1 MPPAFGSAAVR
12 TAGQGLRHFCLD
24 RQITGD
30 NMKEV
35 FPLSASSITKDIHA
49 VGILNPA
56 MRIFDVVM
64 KTEYGTSY
72 NSYIVKGAEKT
83 ALIETCHL
91 TFFDQYL
98 DNIRQVC
105 DPAQIHYIIL
115 NHCEPDHSGV
125 LARLTAL
132 CPKAQILVSQAGS
145 LYLKNITNQPSLP
158 ITVVKDGD
166 QVDLGGKTLQFI
178 SAPFLHWPDSM
189 LTWCPEEKVLFS
201 CDVLGAHY
209 CEPYTFDTNMA
220 YPAKYEE
227 AFKGYYDA
235 IFGPFPSYVQN
246 GLTKIKAL
254 DVETVCNSHGPV
266 LTRGCRLEWAIDR
279 YDEWS
284 RPQKNE
290 VPLIPIFYC
299 SAYGNTGRVADM
311 LRAGILEEIPHAD
324 CQIYDINA
332 HDMNFLQGLL
342 NRSDAFGIGSPTI
355 NADAVAPVWN
365 LLSHVDAIN
374 NRKRPALVF
383 GSYGWSGEA
392 VPNLIARLKGL
403 KSNVFEEGFRTIFV
417 PSEEELQKAKEFGK
431 RFAQSLAK

>member
-1 MPPAFGSAAVR
+1 MSANPIAND
-12 TAGQGLRHFCLD
+12 LF
-24 RQITGD
+24 
-30 NMKEV
+30 
-35 FPLSASSITKDIHA
+35 S

-64 KTEYGTSY
+64 ETEYGTSY
-72 NSYIVKGAEKT
+72 NSYIVKGSEKT

-91 TFFDQYL
+91 TFFSQYL

-105 DPAQIHYIIL
+105 DPAEIDYIIL

-125 LARLTAL
+125 LGRLSQL
-132 CPKAQILVSQAGS
+132 CPKAQILVSQAGAM
-145 LYLKNITNQPSLP
+145 YLKNITNNPDLP
-158 ITVVKDGD
+158 ITVAKDGGKI
-166 QVDLGGKTLQFI
+166 DLGGKTLQFI

-189 LTWCPEEKVLFS
+189 FTWCPEEKALFS

-209 CEPYTFDTNMA
+209 CEPYLFDVNMA

-235 IFGPFPSYVQN
+235 IFGPFPSYVQS
-246 GLTKIKAL
+246 GLAKIRAL
-254 DVETVCNSHGPV
+254 DVQTVCNSHGPV
-266 LTRGCRLEWAIDR
+266 LTRGCRLEWAIER

-284 RPQKNE
+284 RPQKND
-290 VPLIPIFYC
+290 VPLIPLFYC
-299 SAYGNTGRVADM
+299 SAYGNTGLVAKA
-311 LRAGILEEIPHAD
+311 LQTGILEAIPNAD
-324 CQIYDINA
+324 CQIYDVNSF
-332 HDMNFLQGLL
+332 DMGFLQGLL
-342 NRSDAFGIGSPTI
+342 NRSNAFGVGSPTI

-374 NRKRPALVF
+374 NRKRPVLVF

-417 PSEEELQKAKEFGK
+417 PSDGELQNAREFGK
-431 RFAQSLAK
+431 RFAQSLGK

>member
-1 MPPAFGSAAVR
+1 M
-12 TAGQGLRHFCLD
+12 
-24 RQITGD
+24 
-30 NMKEV
+30 
-35 FPLSASSITKDIHA
+35 SASSVTKDIYA

-72 NSYIVKGAEKT
+72 NSYLVKGSEKT

-105 DPAQIHYIIL
+105 DPAQIEYIIL

-125 LARLTAL
+125 LGRLVEL
-132 CPKAQILVSQAGS
+132 CPKAKILVSQAGS
-145 LYLKNITNQPSLP
+145 LYLKNITNNPALP
-158 ITVVKDGD
+158 VTVAKDGEKL
-166 QVDLGGKTLQFI
+166 DLGGKTLQFI

-189 LTWCPEEKVLFS
+189 FTWCPEEKVLFS
-201 CDVLGAHY
+201 CDVLGSHY

-220 YPAKYEE
+220 YPQKYEE

-235 IFGPFPSYVQN
+235 IFGPFPSYVQS
-246 GLTKIKAL
+246 GLAKIKAL
-254 DVETVCNSHGPV
+254 DVKTVCSSHGPV
-266 LTRGCRLEWAIDR
+266 LTSGCRLEWAMER

-284 RPQKNE
+284 KPHKNE
-290 VPLIPIFYC
+290 VPLIPVFYC
-299 SAYGNTGRVADM
+299 SAYGNTGKVAGM
-311 LRAGILEEIPHAD
+311 LRDGILEEIPQAD
-324 CQIYDINA
+324 CQVYDINGY
-332 HDMNFLQGLL
+332 DMGFLQGLL
-342 NRSDAFGIGSPTI
+342 NRSDAFCIGSPTI

-374 NRKRPALVF
+374 NRKRPVLVF

-417 PSEEELQKAKEFGK
+417 PSEEELQKAKDFG
-431 RFAQSLAK
+431 RQFAQSLAK

>member
-1 MPPAFGSAAVR
+1 M
-12 TAGQGLRHFCLD
+12 
-24 RQITGD
+24 
-30 NMKEV
+30 
-35 FPLSASSITKDIHA
+35 SASSITKDIHA

-158 ITVVKDGD
+158 ITVAKDGD

-189 LTWCPEEKVLFS
+189 LTWCPEEKVLFP
-201 CDVLGAHY
+201 VTYWA
-209 CEPYTFDTNMA
+209 P
-220 YPAKYEE
+220 
-227 AFKGYYDA
+227 
-235 IFGPFPSYVQN
+235 I
-246 GLTKIKAL
+246 
-254 DVETVCNSHGPV
+254 TVSPI
-266 LTRGCRLEWAIDR
+266 L
-279 YDEWS
+279 
-284 RPQKNE
+284 
-290 VPLIPIFYC
+290 LIPIWPILQNMKKL
-299 SAYGNTGRVADM
+299 SKATTMRSLGRSRHMCRMV
-311 LRAGILEEIPHAD
+311 
-324 CQIYDINA
+324 
-332 HDMNFLQGLL
+332 
-342 NRSDAFGIGSPTI
+342 
-355 NADAVAPVWN
+355 
-365 LLSHVDAIN
+365 
-374 NRKRPALVF
+374 
-383 GSYGWSGEA
+383 
-392 VPNLIARLKGL
+392 
-403 KSNVFEEGFRTIFV
+403 
-417 PSEEELQKAKEFGK
+417 
-431 RFAQSLAK
+431 